1 MMSGL
6 LFVPMVADSRWTLDI
21 LPSMSPAE
29 LPVAGRRFVDYGL
42 EYALKAGATRLEVL
56 DWRWSER
63 LAEYFNDPERTG
75 SALFY
80 EKGIGPVPRGLDDI
94 TGIDTPLTSSIS
106 DGLVVVWGLC
116 MPLDMTHVE
125 SEPITPE
132 DCADT
137 PTGIYRWEEGAW
149 KRLKLGMFIVRDA
162 KGWHELNF
170 AVLHAPGTFTL
181 PGYSAERDVR
191 LGRNVVLER
200 GVDVKPPVL
209 LQDNVWC
216 ARNVRFAGDVIV
228 GSGTF
233 IAEGATL
240 QRTVVCGNTYI
251 GAGLDLDGK
260 IVVGN
265 RIIDAETGVWTDVED
280 EGIARRIHRRTSGL
294 GWLRGLWRFLLGRSR
309 GRRY

>member
-1 MMSGL
+1 MESL
-6 LFVPMVADSRWTLDI
+6 LFVPLVKDSKWVLDI

-42 EYALKAGATRLEVL
+42 EMAQRAQGTLLEVL
-56 DWRWSER
+56 DWCWMER
-63 LAEYFNDPERTG
+63 LANDFSDLACTG

-80 EKGIGPVPRGLDDI
+80 EKGKGPIPRGLDDLN
-94 TGIDTPLTSSIS
+94 GIDSPLTQSLS

-116 MPLDMTHVE
+116 MPLDTTAE
-125 SEPITPE
+125 SEPVSAD

-137 PTGIYRWEEGAW
+137 PLGIYRREEGAW
-149 KRLKLGMFIVRDA
+149 KRLKLRMLTVRGVKD
-162 KGWHELNF
+162 WYNLNF
-170 AVLHAPGTFTL
+170 TVLHASDSFTL
-181 PGYSAERDVR
+181 PGYSAEKDVR
-191 LGRNVVLER
+191 LGRNVVLEH

-216 ARNVRFAGDVIV
+216 ARNVHLEGDVIV

-233 IAEGATL
+233 IAEGTTL
-240 QRTVVCGNTYI
+240 KRTVVCGNTYI
-251 GAGLDLDGK
+251 GTELDLDGK
-260 IVVGN
+260 IVAGN

-280 EGIARRIHRRTSGL
+280 EGIARRIRSRLGVL
-294 GWLRGLWRFLLGRSR
+294 GWLRALWSFLLGRSR

>member
-1 MMSGL
+1 MESL
-6 LFVPMVADSRWTLDI
+6 LFVPLVEDSKWVLDI

-42 EYALKAGATRLEVL
+42 EMAQRAQGTLLEVL
-56 DWRWSER
+56 DWSWKER
-63 LAEYFNDPERTG
+63 LANDFSDLACTG

-80 EKGIGPVPRGLDDI
+80 EKGTGPIPRGLDNLD
-94 TGIDTPLTSSIS
+94 GIDSPLTQSLS

-116 MPLDMTHVE
+116 MPLEATAE
-125 SEPITPE
+125 SEPVSAA

-137 PTGIYRWEEGAW
+137 PLGIYRREGGAW
-149 KRLKLGMFIVRDA
+149 KRLKLRMFAVRDA
-162 KGWHELNF
+162 KSWHELNF
-170 AVLHAPGTFTL
+170 TVLHASGSFTL
-181 PGYSAERDVR
+181 PGYSAEKDVY
-191 LGRNVVLER
+191 LGRNVVLEH

-216 ARNVRFAGDVIV
+216 ARNVHFDGDVIV

-233 IAEGATL
+233 IAEGTTL
-240 QRTVVCGNTYI
+240 KRTVVCENTYI
-251 GAGLDLDGK
+251 GTGLDLDRK
-260 IVVGN
+260 IVAGN

-280 EGIARRIHRRTSGL
+280 EGIARRIRSRLGVL
-294 GWLRGLWRFLLGRSR
+294 GWLRALWSFLLGRSR